1 MARTPASIRNN
12 NPGAMYPGPSARRF
26 GSTSFETL
34 VSRDGTHKIATF
46 MSPVQG
52 AAAQFDL
59 LARNYCGMS
68 VKDAITK
75 WCGDYYTSTYL
86 DVLARETGIRPEDE
100 LTPEMIRN
108 ASIAVP
114 IAKAMALQEAGRP
127 FPMSDAE
134 WFDAHALAF
143 PPAPATLRGWE
154 PDNDMPTPKAASGRP
169 VESMAQSTTG
179 NTAVALGGGAGV
191 PQVGMAASDAA
202 ARSRSLKEFFVA
214 LLASPLF
221 WTGVMTVVGAAYI
234 WFERRRKLRDWGI

>member
-1 MARTPASIRNN
+1 MARIPASIRNN

-26 GSTSFETL
+26 GSSSFETL

-59 LARNYCGMS
+59 LSRSYCGMS

-86 DVLARETGIRPEDE
+86 QVLARETGVQAEDE
-100 LTPEMIRN
+100 LTLDMLRN
-108 ASIAVP
+108 PSIAVP
-114 IAKAMALQEAGRP
+114 IAKAMALQEAGQP
-127 FPMSDAE
+127 YPMSDDQ

-143 PPAPATLRGWE
+143 PPEPATLRGWE
-154 PDNDMPTPKAASGRP
+154 PANDMPTPKPAAGRQ
-169 VESMAQSTTG
+169 VESMSQSTTG
-179 NTAVALGGGAGV
+179 NTAVALGGSAGV
-191 PQVGMAASDAA
+191 PQVGMAASEAA
-202 ARSRSLKEFFVA
+202 ARATTPKQFFVH

-221 WTGVMTVVGAAYI
+221 WTGVVTVVGAAYI